1 MDVRNCAECG
11 RIYAYNGKLICH
23 KCMEIE
29 ENEFQQVKQYLW
41 DNPGANV
48 VEVTE
53 ATGIVEKKV
62 MRYLREGR
70 LQLVPG
76 QTGIMLSCERCETII
91 YLGRYCDKC
100 ADEISRG
107 FKSGFAGNE
116 EENRGSGKD
125 SRYSIKQQGTIHLK
139 DRFTRGR

>member
-1 MDVRNCAECG
+1 
-11 RIYAYNGKLICH
+11 
-23 KCMEIE
+23 MEIE

-41 DNPGANV
+41 DNPGANAS
-48 VEVTE
+48 EVTE
-53 ATGIVEKKV
+53 ATGIDEKKV

-76 QTGIMLSCERCETII
+76 QSAIMLNCEWCETII
-91 YLGRYCDKC
+91 YSGRFCDKC
-100 ADEISRG
+100 AKEINRE
-107 FKSGFAGNE
+107 FKSGFGGNV

-125 SRYSIKQQGTIHLK
+125 SRLSIKQQGTIHLK